1 MTWWDIW
8 NNKLRTPWPTH
19 VQGRLFVTTSIPTSL
34 TYPIN
39 AQKTPRGQSNVGVN
53 STTSAFIQLN
63 NTMVLSNPHF
73 WQVEQK
79 VRHWAFDK
87 VMKRLGIKTFELHG
101 KDLKPIVHYNLEGKP
116 IGGGKINWLI
126 ALWGYALKLNPAIDD
141 IHRQPTEELEVRK
154 KALEM
159 GFEYLDHP
167 LAYKYIKNQVAI
179 VLKSRHGW
187 LKNKCKKGE
196 GRSWKCSETN

>member
-1 MTWWDIW
+1 M
-8 NNKLRTPWPTH
+8 H

-79 VRHWAFDK
+79 VRH
-87 VMKRLGIKTFELHG
+87 
-101 KDLKPIVHYNLEGKP
+101 
-116 IGGGKINWLI
+116 
-126 ALWGYALKLNPAIDD
+126 
-141 IHRQPTEELEVRK
+141 
-154 KALEM
+154 
-159 GFEYLDHP
+159 
-167 LAYKYIKNQVAI
+167 
-179 VLKSRHGW
+179 
-187 LKNKCKKGE
+187 
-196 GRSWKCSETN
+196 